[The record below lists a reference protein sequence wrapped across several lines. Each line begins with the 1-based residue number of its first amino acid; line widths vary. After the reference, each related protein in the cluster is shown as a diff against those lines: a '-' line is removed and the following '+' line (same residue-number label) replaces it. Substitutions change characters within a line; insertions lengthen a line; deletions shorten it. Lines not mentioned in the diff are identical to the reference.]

1 MRLSLIIAAMAACGT
16 VALSDATLRAEGHLF
31 HNRKPLYWL
40 DPNSPSA
47 ITPPGTI
54 VPPTS
59 TPATPPKVA
68 DPMTQMAPAGEPTP
82 QLAPLVSAAL
92 GDASIAVSAPGYLD
106 FALPMNQIRL
116 RYDTAYNM
124 NRPDRAEFFYG
135 KCGCFGGNAPGP
147 ILPERT
153 VDSQE
158 PSLYVEV
165 APTER
170 FSVFIDVP
178 FRMINPDVNDNATGL
193 GDMRLGFKYAMLY
206 SQEQILTFQLRGFL
220 PTADAR
226 RGLGTSHY
234 TIEPALL
241 YYRNLSDK
249 LTFYAE
255 LADWI
260 PIDGT
265 DFAGNVL
272 MYGAGL
278 GYTAYN
284 SGNFRIMPIAE
295 VLGWSVLG
303 GQELNP
309 NSGTAVSAYGDTI
322 VNGKLG
328 VRAGG
333 QRQDFYIGYGRA
345 LTGEQWYQDIWRFE
359 YRFKF

>member
-1 MRLSLIIAAMAACGT
+1 
-16 VALSDATLRAEGHLF
+16 
-31 HNRKPLYWL
+31 
-40 DPNSPSA
+40 
-47 ITPPGTI
+47 
-54 VPPTS
+54 
-59 TPATPPKVA
+59 
-68 DPMTQMAPAGEPTP
+68 MAPPAIEPTP

-92 GDASIAVSAPGYLD
+92 GDASIAVSAPGYID
-106 FALPMNQIRL
+106 FAKPMNQIRL
-116 RYDTAYNM
+116 RYDAANDM

-147 ILPERT
+147 ILPERS

-158 PSLYVEV
+158 PALYVEV

-178 FRMINPDVNDNATGL
+178 YRIINPEVNANANGFSDL
-193 GDMRLGFKYAMLY
+193 RFGFKYALLY
-206 SQEQILTFQLRGFL
+206 SQEQILTFQLRTFA
-220 PTADAR
+220 PTGDAR
-226 RGLGTSHY
+226 RGLGTSHFSL
-234 TIEPALL
+234 EPALL

-249 LTFYAE
+249 ITLYAE

-260 PIDGT
+260 PLDGT

-272 MYGAGL
+272 IYGAGL

-284 SGNFRIMPIAE
+284 SGNFFVMPLAE
-295 VLGWSVLG
+295 VLGWSVLS
-303 GQELNP
+303 GQEFNP
-309 NSGTAVSAYGDTI
+309 NSGGAVSASGDTI

-345 LTGEQWYQDIWRFE
+345 LTGERWYQDIWRFE